1 MKKYCFFMTEAPHWF
16 DVALEL
22 KNEGLAEPILWLGD
36 DRHFDRAKN
45 VFGENVVEMLTF
57 VHRPYD
63 LKNIQYLGENIGF
76 LQSENYLRAKDKCF
90 KMMDRLDLYG
100 TFSRI
105 DREVYFHQII
115 IWTLKKFSKDVPDF
129 LLMAEAPHS
138 HAQYLIYEICLF
150 LKIPTY
156 KFNRW
161 TLAPLLFLQDA
172 ETNKILKKERPI
184 KSFLNQKMKKII
196 LDYVDDVY
204 TKKDKYEI
212 SYMRIHKQKHKF
224 PNNIKRVFKEDLPEI
239 FFDIKHNIANKIK
252 GRWTSIN
259 AYELSFF
266 TRLKIQKIRAKN
278 LRNQHKKNVENHIN
292 SKPYVYFALH
302 YEHER
307 STNPDGG
314 DFHDQFKAIQCLRKM
329 LPETIGIVVKEHPS
343 QFLVKGRGS
352 RGRSPLFYNLIKNT
366 KGLSIVDVNENSV
379 RLIQD
384 SLFISTISGTVA
396 LEASILGK
404 KSITFGST
412 WFPNCP
418 NTFEWNENLN
428 YHDIIEKKVNSLEMV
443 KNYLINHQR
452 DYAVVGC
459 QNGSVM
465 RRFSD
470 LINSEFKQEEKDG
483 VKALIQ
489 LLIKSYG

>member
-1 MKKYCFFMTEAPHWF
+1 MTEAPHWF

-36 DRHFDRAKN
+36 DRHYNQAKN
-45 VFGENVVEMLTF
+45 VFGDNVVKMLTF
-57 VHRPYD
+57 VHRPYE
-63 LKNIQYLGENIGF
+63 LNNIQYSGENLSF
-76 LQSENYLRAKDKCF
+76 FQSENYLRAKDRCL

-115 IWTLKKFSKDVPDF
+115 IWTLKKFSKEKPDF

-150 LKIPTY
+150 LQIPAY

-161 TLAPLLFLQDA
+161 TLAPLLFLQNA
-172 ETNKILKKERPI
+172 QTNKILKKERPI
-184 KSFLNQKMKKII
+184 NSLLNQKMKKIV
-196 LDYVDDVY
+196 LHYVDDVY
-204 TKKDKYEI
+204 SNKDKYEI
-212 SYMRIHKQKHKF
+212 SYMKLHKQKKQF
-224 PNNIKRVFKEDLPEI
+224 PNNIKRIFKEDLTEI
-239 FFDIKHNIANKIK
+239 FSDFKHNLANKIK
-252 GRWTSIN
+252 CRWSSIN
-259 AYELSFF
+259 SYELSIF
-266 TRLKIQKIRAKN
+266 TRLKMQKMRARN
-278 LRNQHKKNVENHIN
+278 LRNQHSKNIENHVI

-307 STNPDGG
+307 STNPDGD

-329 LPETIGIVVKEHPS
+329 LPETIDIIVKEHPS
-343 QFLVKGRGS
+343 QFLVTGRGS
-352 RGRSPLFYNLIKNT
+352 RGRSPLFYNLIRNT
-366 KGLSIVDVNENSV
+366 KGLRIIDVNENSV
-379 RLIQD
+379 QLIQN
-384 SLFISTISGTVA
+384 SLFISTITGTVA

-404 KSITFGST
+404 KALTFGST
-412 WFPNCP
+412 WFPDCP
-418 NTFEWNENLN
+418 NTFKWNQGLS
-428 YHDIIEKKVNSLEMV
+428 YRDIIEQKVESIDRI
-443 KNYLINHQR
+443 KSYLKNHQT
-452 DYAVVGC
+452 DYSVIGC

-465 RRFSD
+465 RRFSA

-489 LLIKSYG
+489 SLIKSYE